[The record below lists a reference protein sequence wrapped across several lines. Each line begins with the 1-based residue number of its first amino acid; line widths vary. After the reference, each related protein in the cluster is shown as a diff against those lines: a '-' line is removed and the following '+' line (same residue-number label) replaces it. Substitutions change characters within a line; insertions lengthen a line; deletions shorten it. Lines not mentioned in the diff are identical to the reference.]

1 MRRQNSMVRR
11 CNTIIESLGVYLP
24 PKVVSTEDILRG
36 CKHKILFPLER
47 LTGIQSRRMA
57 GETEFSIDLARK
69 AIEDCLGN
77 SKYNPEQVDLLI
89 CCNISRYDGPNFR
102 VSFEPSTS
110 IKLKKHFGF
119 NNAMAFDITN
129 ACAGMWTG
137 VMIVD
142 AFLSLEMIQCGM
154 VVSGEYIT
162 HLTRSAQNEIEGF
175 MDPRLACL
183 TLGDAGAAIILERAP
198 NQNVGFHEIRM
209 HTQGRYSPYCIARVT
224 DKEHGGAVMLTDAI
238 KLTGVTLQQAIMHTD
253 YMQKLSEWSFDSF
266 QHLIMH
272 QTSRMTIENAKQEIN
287 KFYHK
292 NVCHE
297 GNVVNNLAERGNTAS
312 TSYFVALK
320 DFILKDRIK
329 SGDNL
334 LFSITGSGLTIGTA
348 FYTLDDLPDR
358 LRHTEVTKERPQKM
372 ASERRKSAVP
382 LLPTVKIRIESVG
395 SMARVGAGAGKSG
408 EEALMAAHLGGD
420 SVGMVRVA
428 AENCLA
434 KSSYSQSDID
444 LLIYAGVYRDDFI
457 CEPAIASLVAGSLK
471 MNDAP
476 ESQEDKKTLA
486 FDTFNGAIG
495 FLNACYVATRMI
507 AAGKAKKAMVVASEI
522 ENNAKTRP
530 TELLGIMETGSAV
543 ILDESSDGKTG
554 FGNFAFKYF
563 PDYIEA
569 LTSYTKQ
576 QGGKTW
582 IHCERDINLETY
594 YLQCIRDAVHELL
607 SVEQLDISQINVI
620 FPPQISSQF
629 VANLSDEMNLSRDKF
644 VDIAHAGHDLYTSSL
659 AYALQHVR
667 EQHLVRGGDIGLI
680 ISVGSGIQVGCA
692 TYYF

>member
-1 MRRQNSMVRR
+1 MRRQNFMVRR
-11 CNTIIESLGVYLP
+11 CNTSIESLGVYLP
-24 PKVVSTEDILRG
+24 PKVVSTEDVLRG

-69 AIEDCLGN
+69 AIEDCLAN
-77 SKYNPEQVDLLI
+77 SKYNPEHVDLLI

-119 NNAMAFDITN
+119 NNAMVFDITN

-137 VMIVD
+137 VMIVN
-142 AFLSLEMIQCGM
+142 AFLSLEIIQCGM

-183 TLGDAGAAIILERAP
+183 TLGDAGAAIILERAS
-198 NQNVGFHEIRM
+198 NQKVGFHEIRM

-224 DKEHGGAVMLTDAI
+224 GKEHGGAVMLTDAI

-334 LFSITGSGLTIGTA
+334 LFSITGSGLTVGTA
-348 FYTLDDLPDR
+348 IYTLDDLPDR

-372 ASERRKSAVP
+372 ASEGRKSAVP

-395 SMARVGAGAGKSG
+395 IMARVGAGAGKSG
-408 EEALMAAHLGGD
+408 EEALVAAHLGGD
-420 SVGMVRVA
+420 SVGMVKVA

-434 KSSYSQSDID
+434 KSLYSQSDID

-522 ENNAKTRP
+522 ENNAKTRS

-554 FGNFAFKYF
+554 FGNFVFKYF

-576 QGGKTW
+576 QDGKTW
-582 IHCERDINLETY
+582 IHCERDANLETY

-607 SVEQLDISQINVI
+607 SIEQMDISQINVI

-629 VANLSDEMNLSRDKF
+629 IANLSDEMNLSRDKF

-667 EQHLVRGGDIGLI
+667 EQNSVRGGDIGLI

-692 TYYF
+692 IYYF

>member
-1 MRRQNSMVRR
+1 MVRR

-24 PKVVSTEDILRG
+24 PKVVSTEDVLRG

-69 AIEDCLGN
+69 AIEDCLAN
-77 SKYNPEQVDLLI
+77 SKYNPEHVDLLI

-119 NNAMAFDITN
+119 NNAMVFDITN

-137 VMIVD
+137 VMIVN
-142 AFLSLEMIQCGM
+142 AFLSLEIIQCGM

-198 NQNVGFHEIRM
+198 NQMVGFHEIRM
-209 HTQGRYSPYCIARVT
+209 HTQGRYSPYCIAKVT

-238 KLTGVTLQQAIMHTD
+238 KLTGVTLQQAIMHTA

-334 LFSITGSGLTIGTA
+334 LFSITGSGLTVGTA

-372 ASERRKSAVP
+372 ASEGRKSAVP

-395 SMARVGAGAGKSG
+395 IMARVGARAGKSG
-408 EEALMAAHLGGD
+408 EEALVAAHLGGD
-420 SVGMVRVA
+420 SVGMVKVA

-554 FGNFAFKYF
+554 FGNFVFKYF

-576 QGGKTW
+576 QDGKTW
-582 IHCERDINLETY
+582 IHCERDANLETY

-607 SVEQLDISQINVI
+607 SIEQMDISQINVI

-629 VANLSDEMNLSRDKF
+629 IANLSDEMNLSRDKF

-659 AYALQHVR
+659 AYALQYVR

-680 ISVGSGIQVGCA
+680 INVGSGIQVGCA
-692 TYYF
+692 IYYF

>member
-1 MRRQNSMVRR
+1 MASR

-24 PKVVSTEDILRG
+24 PKVVSTEDVLRS

-69 AIEDCLGN
+69 AIEDCLAN
-77 SKYNPEQVDLLI
+77 SKYNPEHVDLLI

-119 NNAMAFDITN
+119 NNAMVFDITN

-137 VMIVD
+137 VMIVN
-142 AFLSLEMIQCGM
+142 AFLSLEIIQCGM

-198 NQNVGFHEIRM
+198 NQMVGFHEIRM
-209 HTQGRYSPYCIARVT
+209 HTQGRYSPYCIAKVT

-334 LFSITGSGLTIGTA
+334 LFSITGSGLTVGTA

-372 ASERRKSAVP
+372 ASEGRKSAVP

-395 SMARVGAGAGKSG
+395 IMTRVGTGAGKSG
-408 EEALMAAHLGGD
+408 EEALVAAHLGGD
-420 SVGMVRVA
+420 SVGMVKVA
-428 AENCLA
+428 AENCLE

-486 FDTFNGAIG
+486 FDTFNGALG

-543 ILDESSDGKTG
+543 ILDESTNSKTG
-554 FGNFAFKYF
+554 FGNFVFKYF

-569 LTSYTKQ
+569 LTCYTMQ
-576 QGGKTW
+576 QVGKTW
-582 IHCERDINLETY
+582 IHCERDANLETY

-607 SVEQLDISQINVI
+607 SIEQLDISQINVI

-667 EQHLVRGGDIGLI
+667 EQDLVRGGDIGLI
-680 ISVGSGIQVGCA
+680 INVGSGIQVGCA

>member
-1 MRRQNSMVRR
+1 MRRQNFMVHM

-24 PKVVSTEDILRG
+24 PKVVSTEDVLRG

-69 AIEDCLGN
+69 AIEDCLAN
-77 SKYNPEQVDLLI
+77 SKYNPEHVDLLI

-137 VMIVD
+137 VMIVN

-175 MDPRLACL
+175 MDPQLACL

-253 YMQKLSEWSFDSF
+253 YMQNLSEWSFDSF

-334 LFSITGSGLTIGTA
+334 LFSITGSGLTVGTA

-372 ASERRKSAVP
+372 AGEGRKSAVP
-382 LLPTVKIRIESVG
+382 LLPTVKVRIESVG
-395 SMARVGAGAGKSG
+395 IMGRVGAGAGKSG
-408 EEALMAAHLGGD
+408 EDALVAAHLGGN
-420 SVGMVRVA
+420 SVGMVKGA

-486 FDTFNGAIG
+486 FDIFNGAIG

-554 FGNFAFKYF
+554 FGNFVFKYF

-607 SVEQLDISQINVI
+607 SVEQLDISQIKVI

-644 VDIAHAGHDLYTSSL
+644 VDIAHTGHDLYTSSL

-680 ISVGSGIQVGCA
+680 INVGSGIQVGCA

>member
-1 MRRQNSMVRR
+1 MVRR

-24 PKVVSTEDILRG
+24 PKVVSTEDVLRS

-69 AIEDCLGN
+69 AIEDCLAN
-77 SKYNPEQVDLLI
+77 SKYNPEHVDLLI

-119 NNAMAFDITN
+119 NNAMVFDITN

-137 VMIVD
+137 VMIVN
-142 AFLSLEMIQCGM
+142 AFLSLEIIQCGM

-175 MDPRLACL
+175 MDPQLACL
-183 TLGDAGAAIILERAP
+183 TLGDAGAALILERAP
-198 NQNVGFHEIRM
+198 NQMVGFHEIRM
-209 HTQGRYSPYCIARVT
+209 HTQGRYSPYCIAKVT
-224 DKEHGGAVMLTDAI
+224 NKEHGGAVMLTDAI

-253 YMQKLSEWSFDSF
+253 NMQKLNEWSFDSF

-292 NVCHE
+292 NICHE

-334 LFSITGSGLTIGTA
+334 LFSITGSGLTVGTA

-372 ASERRKSAVP
+372 ASEGRKSAVP

-395 SMARVGAGAGKSG
+395 IMARVGTGAGKSG
-408 EEALMAAHLGGD
+408 EEALVAAHLGGD
-420 SVGMVRVA
+420 SVGMVKVA
-428 AENCLA
+428 AENCLE
-434 KSSYSQSDID
+434 KSLYSQSDID
-444 LLIYAGVYRDDFI
+444 LLIYTGVYRDDFI

-554 FGNFAFKYF
+554 FGNFVFKYF

-582 IHCERDINLETY
+582 IHCERDANLETY

-607 SVEQLDISQINVI
+607 SIEQLDISQINVI

-659 AYALQHVR
+659 AYALEHVR

-680 ISVGSGIQVGCA
+680 INVGSGIQVGCA

>member
-24 PKVVSTEDILRG
+24 PKVVSTEDVLRG

-69 AIEDCLGN
+69 AIEDCLAN
-77 SKYNPEQVDLLI
+77 SKYNPEHVDLLI

-119 NNAMAFDITN
+119 NNAMVFDITN

-142 AFLSLEMIQCGM
+142 ALLNLEMIQCGM

-162 HLTRSAQNEIEGF
+162 HLTRSAQNEIAGF
-175 MDPRLACL
+175 MDPQLACL

-198 NQNVGFHEIRM
+198 NQKVGFHEIRM
-209 HTQGRYSPYCIARVT
+209 HTQGRYSPYCIAKVT
-224 DKEHGGAVMLTDAI
+224 DKEYGGAVMLTDAI
-238 KLTGVTLQQAIMHTD
+238 KLTGVTLQQAIKHTD
-253 YMQKLSEWSFDSF
+253 YMQKLSEWSFDAF

-334 LFSITGSGLTIGTA
+334 LFSITGSGLTVGTA

-358 LRHTEVTKERPQKM
+358 LRHKEVMKERPQKM
-372 ASERRKSAVP
+372 ASEGRKSAVP

-395 SMARVGAGAGKSG
+395 IMARVG
-408 EEALMAAHLGGD
+408 EEALVAAHLGGD
-420 SVGMVRVA
+420 SVGMVKVA

-530 TELLGIMETGSAV
+530 TELLGIMETGSAL
-543 ILDESSDGKTG
+543 ILDESSDGKRG
-554 FGNFAFKYF
+554 FGNFVFKYF

-576 QGGKTW
+576 QDGKTW
-582 IHCERDINLETY
+582 IHCERDANLETY

-607 SVEQLDISQINVI
+607 SIEQLDISQINVI

-629 VANLSDEMNLSRDKF
+629 VTNLSDEMNLSRYKF

-659 AYALQHVR
+659 AYTLQHVR
-667 EQHLVRGGDIGLI
+667 EQNLVRDGDIGLI
-680 ISVGSGIQVGCA
+680 IGVGSGIQVGCA
-692 TYYF
+692 IYYF

>member
-1 MRRQNSMVRR
+1 MVRR

-24 PKVVSTEDILRG
+24 PKVVSTEDVLRG

-47 LTGIQSRRMA
+47 LTGIQTRRMA

-69 AIEDCLGN
+69 AIEDCLAN
-77 SKYNPEQVDLLI
+77 SKYNPEHVDLLI

-142 AFLSLEMIQCGM
+142 ALLSLEMIQCGM

-175 MDPRLACL
+175 MDPQLACL

-198 NQNVGFHEIRM
+198 NEKVGFHEIRM
-209 HTQGRYSPYCIARVT
+209 HTQGHYSPYCIARVT

-272 QTSRMTIENAKQEIN
+272 QTSRMTIENAMQEIN

-297 GNVVNNLAERGNTAS
+297 GNVVKNLAERGNTAS

-334 LFSITGSGLTIGTA
+334 LFSITGSGLTVGTA
-348 FYTLDDLPDR
+348 IYTLDDLPDR
-358 LRHTEVTKERPQKM
+358 LRHKEVTKERPQKM
-372 ASERRKSAVP
+372 ASEGRKSAVP

-395 SMARVGAGAGKSG
+395 IMARVGAGAGKS
-408 EEALMAAHLGGD
+408 EEALVAAHLGGD
-420 SVGMVRVA
+420 SVGMVKVA

-434 KSSYSQSDID
+434 KSLYSQSDID

-486 FDTFNGAIG
+486 FDIFNGAIG

-530 TELLGIMETGSAV
+530 AELLGIMEAGSAM
-543 ILDESSDGKTG
+543 ILDESTNSKTG
-554 FGNFAFKYF
+554 FGNFVFKYF

-569 LTSYTKQ
+569 LTCYTMQ

-582 IHCERDINLETY
+582 IHCERDANLETC

-607 SVEQLDISQINVI
+607 SIEQLDISQINVI

-667 EQHLVRGGDIGLI
+667 EQNSVRGGDIGLI